1 MKKIN
6 LILLACSIST
16 LAIGQTVKSAV
27 DYATHDIIGSGRYV
41 SMGGAFTAL
50 GGDLSSVKLNPAGA
64 GLKRSDEWAVTGAFT
79 MFKSTSSAG
88 GNSFENSLN
97 NFSMPD
103 ITYTK
108 VNPTK
113 DRYWKTVN
121 FTVGL
126 QRINNLNSIIET
138 QGSGRFKSYL
148 NSLKETA
155 QEYKDISRPLEI
167 SSWAYQAFQTFLID
181 TNQKGLYYSMIEDD
195 GQDFTYDY
203 DSEGRMQ
210 EMFITISTAYKEK
223 FFIGGTLGFPIVRQ
237 TTYSKLTES
246 NFLYPRT
253 DLILNGTQTQL
264 TSAHFETRHDVT
276 GSGVVGKFG
285 VIYKVDKSFR
295 IGGSYHTPTY
305 YNLEDVFSYT
315 TTAYFKDF
323 NTQRIRYGGGAYFN
337 LLLPAQ
343 YNLGMSYVFGKK
355 GLISFDYNYTDIST
369 TKYIVPVHD
378 INYEYF
384 NGNSTNG
391 SRGVNDILAEELT
404 GSHTIKLGG
413 EYNMKP
419 FRVRG
424 GFSTQSSPYKNS
436 ENLKSFTYSGGLG
449 YSRKEFY
456 VDLGY
461 AYRTTEETIR
471 LDAYEGPEGVAD
483 ETYDQHQVVLTVG
496 VKVR

>member
-6 LILLACSIST
+6 LILLVCGLST
-16 LAIGQTVKSAV
+16 FAIGQTVESAV
-27 DYATHDIIGSGRYV
+27 DYATQDILGSGRYV

-64 GLKRSDEWAVTGAFT
+64 GLKKADEWSVTGAVT
-79 MFKSTSSAG
+79 MYKSDVISNGKTL
-88 GNSFENSLN
+88 ENSLN
-97 NFSMPD
+97 NFSLPD

-126 QRINNLNSIIET
+126 QRTNNLNAFIQT
-138 QGSGRFKSYL
+138 QGSGRFESYI
-148 NSLKETA
+148 NSLKDQA
-155 QEYKDISRPLEI
+155 QNYKNIGRPLEP

-181 TNQKGLYYSMIEDD
+181 TNEKGLYYSMLEDD
-195 GQDFTYDY
+195 GQDFAYEY

-210 EMFITISTAYKEK
+210 EMFLTVSSAYKDK
-223 FFIGGTLGFPIVRQ
+223 LYLGGTLGFPIVRQ
-237 TTYSKLTES
+237 TTYSKLTET

-253 DLILNGTQTQL
+253 DLVLNGVATQL

-276 GSGVVGKFG
+276 GSGIVGKFG
-285 VIYKVDKSFR
+285 ILYKVDKKLR
-295 IGGSYHTPTY
+295 IGGSYHTPIY
-305 YNLEDVFSYT
+305 YNLEDIFSYT

-337 LLLPAQ
+337 LILPAQ

-355 GLISFDYNYTDIST
+355 GLISFDYNYTDVST
-369 TKYIVPVHD
+369 TEYIVPVHD
-378 INYEYF
+378 VNYEYF

-391 SRGVNDILAEELT
+391 DRGVNDILREEFT
-404 GSHTIKLGG
+404 GAHTIKIGG
-413 EYNMKP
+413 EYNAKP
-419 FRVRG
+419 FRFRG
-424 GFSTQSSPYKNS
+424 GFATQSSPYKNS
-436 ENLKSFTYSGGLG
+436 ENLRSFTYSGGIG

-456 VDLGY
+456 IDLAY
-461 AYRTTEETIR
+461 AYRTTEET
-471 LDAYEGPEGVAD
+471 LSLNAYDGPEGDAD
-483 ETYDQHQVVLTVG
+483 ATYNESQIVFTVG